1 MENPFSSPQTAAA
14 ADLGDFAPLS
24 PERERLA
31 KLGEVFVAWERLRI
45 WYNVVLAVVA
55 VLVLVGIVLSSGL
68 QLSKNDFDILIEAA
82 IGANVCFLAGPLLEG
97 YVTWWIK
104 PASWL
109 RKPVFVL
116 GTVAS
121 VLLTI
126 IVVLAV
132 AAGFELPAPG

>member
-55 VLVLVGIVLSSGL
+55 LASPLVLFPQIEFDLGSLEDLVL
-68 QLSKNDFDILIEAA
+68 AA

-97 YVTWWIK
+97 YVTWWFG
-104 PASWL
+104 PVPWL
-109 RKPVFVL
+109 RNAVFIVGTL
-116 GTVAS
+116 GAM
-121 VLLTI
+121 LLTAL
-126 IVVLAV
+126 VVI
-132 AAGFELPAPG
+132 FELSPPVPEHLL

>member
-55 VLVLVGIVLSSGL
+55 LASPLVLFPQIEFDLGSLEDLVL
-68 QLSKNDFDILIEAA
+68 AA

-97 YVTWWIK
+97 YVTWWFG
-104 PASWL
+104 PVPWL
-109 RKPVFVL
+109 RNAVFIVGTL
-116 GTVAS
+116 GAM
-121 VLLTI
+121 LLTAL
-126 IVVLAV
+126 VVI
-132 AAGFELPAPG
+132 FELSPPVPKHLL